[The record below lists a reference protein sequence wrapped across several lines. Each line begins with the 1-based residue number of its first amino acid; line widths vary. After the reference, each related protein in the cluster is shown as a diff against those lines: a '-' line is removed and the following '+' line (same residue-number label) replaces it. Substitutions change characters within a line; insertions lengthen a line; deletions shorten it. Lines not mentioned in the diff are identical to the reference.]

1 MSGKYGKLIK
11 EAKKQDS
18 LTIKEV
24 DNNIEKVNEEI
35 DNHNENNITP
45 KEPEAILSVKLPISL
60 RRHFA
65 AEAKRQGL
73 TLKEVVTSA
82 LIQKFGTPS

>member
-1 MSGKYGKLIK
+1 MSGKYGELIK
-11 EAKKQDS
+11 EAKKQD
-18 LTIKEV
+18 
-24 DNNIEKVNEEI
+24 NIIVENI
-35 DNHNENNITP
+35 DNDVANRSENQKDVTV

-82 LIQKFGTPS
+82 LIEKFGRPC